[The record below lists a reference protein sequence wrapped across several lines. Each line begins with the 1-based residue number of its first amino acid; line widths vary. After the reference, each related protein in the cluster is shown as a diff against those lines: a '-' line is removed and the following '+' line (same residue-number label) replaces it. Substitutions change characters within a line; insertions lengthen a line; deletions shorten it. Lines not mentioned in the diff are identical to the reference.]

1 MSCYNCCTRVNLTSQ
16 LLLTKGKH
24 ADSHWNKPEHRFA
37 LWFTIWEG
45 WERGL
50 FQDVGHALWEK
61 RPLSPSLPLV
71 RQAFPAQGIKVSQT
85 PENSP
90 RGDEGTTL
98 PSTVFFQPEGD
109 MLKGT
114 LLPQGQRSSL
124 WPLLRDVGSGFLVLG
139 GACAA
144 GAGMQMIGLAPSP
157 LHVLTL
163 TSYQI
168 WEQSKNKYLEIIPI
182 LWFLIFNFI
191 NFFQVLNPDRF
202 IYASGRLFDSHRSQ
216 YSLVLHHQTKN
227 W

>member
-37 LWFTIWEG
+37 LQFTTWEG
-45 WERGL
+45 WEWGL
-50 FQDVGHALWEK
+50 FQDVG
-61 RPLSPSLPLV
+61 PLSPSLPREFRFVAVVPNTRELTKWRWRCHLPLHCV
-71 RQAFPAQGIKVSQT
+71 FPT
-85 PENSP
+85 
-90 RGDEGTTL
+90 R
-98 PSTVFFQPEGD
+98 
-109 MLKGT
+109 KGRAKRDCCCQ
-114 LLPQGQRSSL
+114 QGQRS
-124 WPLLRDVGSGFLVLG
+124 LLPAVTTAKGCGLGASGPWQVPVLQQV
-139 GACAA
+139 
-144 GAGMQMIGLAPSP
+144 GMQMTGLTQF
-157 LHVLTL
+157 LHCVSAL